1 MDTIL
6 YYIYY
11 YIAHIL
17 DYMGPYQIYDL
28 WIFFLFYGL
37 CFHIV
42 GNVLYT
48 NIFNFYEVQL
58 NTPDIC
64 GTVYGG
70 YIYIHTHINI
80 HKIKVILEQTFKNS
94 NYIKRISGCLETYFR
109 GKKKKGKPFKPRHI
123 DPFAMQKSMQ

>member
-1 MDTIL
+1 MDN
-6 YYIYY
+6 
-11 YIAHIL
+11 
-17 DYMGPYQIYDL
+17 GPFSDI
-28 WIFFLFYGL
+28 WFVNIFLFYGL

-64 GTVYGG
+64 DTVCGG
-70 YIYIHTHINI
+70 HIYIYTHINI
-80 HKIKVILEQTFKNS
+80 HKIKVILEQAFKNS

-109 GKKKKGKPFKPRHI
+109 EKKKGKPFKARHT